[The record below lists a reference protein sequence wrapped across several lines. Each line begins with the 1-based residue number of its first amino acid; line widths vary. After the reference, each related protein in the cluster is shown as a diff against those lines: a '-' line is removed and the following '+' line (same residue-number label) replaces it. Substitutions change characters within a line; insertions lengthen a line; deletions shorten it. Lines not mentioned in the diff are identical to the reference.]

1 MDIQQAFKMSF
12 KSLMASKL
20 RSILTML
27 GIIIGVAA
35 VIAIM
40 SIGQGLMNQV
50 NEMFS
55 SLGANIIQVGVF
67 GRGESSRQVT
77 VDDMYDLV
85 NENPDLLCDLSPLV
99 NVEGQAKSGTET
111 FEQTSLNGVSEAYDS
126 LQLLKMSQGRFL
138 QYVDVARKEHVCV
151 VGSYVA
157 ENYLG
162 GDALGKVIKINGEAL
177 TVIGVIEQQG
187 DNTERSEDNN
197 IFLPYTVA
205 LQLNG
210 TSRVNNYGLNAT
222 SKENIAAAR
231 ETIEA
236 MLAAKLSSDDD
247 DGGFYYVESLSEML
261 EEYNKMQNT
270 IVTVLAAIA
279 GISLLVGGI
288 GIMNIM
294 LVSVTERTREIGI
307 RKSLGA
313 KRRDIRLQFII
324 EAASTSAIGGV
335 IGIVLGSLVG
345 AVAGV
350 LMKTTITPTLS
361 PILLSF
367 GISVGIGIIFGYLP
381 ANKAAKL
388 NPIDAL
394 RYD

>member
-40 SIGQGLMNQV
+40 SIGQGLMNSV

-55 SLGANIIQVGVF
+55 SLGANIIQVGVYT
-67 GRGESSRQVT
+67 RGDSNRQVT
-77 VDDMYDLV
+77 VNDMYELV
-85 NENPDLLCDLSPLV
+85 ENNPDLLCDLSPLV
-99 NVEGQAKSGTET
+99 DVNGQAKSGTEI
-111 FEQTSLNGVSEAYDS
+111 FERTYINGVSESYDS

-138 QYVDVARKEHVCV
+138 QYVDVVRKEQVCV
-151 VGSYVA
+151 VGTYVVD
-157 ENYLG
+157 NYLD
-162 GDALGKVIKINGEAL
+162 GDAMGKVIKINGEAL

-187 DNTERSEDNN
+187 DNTERSDDNN

-205 LQLNG
+205 LQING
-210 TSRVNNYGLNAT
+210 TNYVSNYGLNAT
-222 SKENIAAAR
+222 SKENIQAAR

-247 DGGFYYVESLSEML
+247 SGGFYYVESLSEML
-261 EEYNKMQNT
+261 EEYNKMQST

-345 AVAGV
+345 VAAGV
-350 LMKTTITPTLS
+350 LMNTTITPTLS

>member
-1 MDIQQAFKMSF
+1 MDIGQAFKMSF

-40 SIGQGLMNQV
+40 SIGQGLMNSV

-55 SLGANIIQVGVF
+55 SLGSNIIQVGLYV
-67 GRGESSRQVT
+67 RGESNRTVT
-77 VDDMYDLV
+77 VNDMYDFV
-85 NENPDLLCDLSPLV
+85 NENQELLCDLSPIV
-99 NVEGQAKSGTET
+99 SVQGQVKCGSELLERTYV
-111 FEQTSLNGVSEAYDS
+111 NGVSESYDS
-126 LQLLKMSQGRFL
+126 LELLKMSEGRFL
-138 QYVDVARKEHVCV
+138 QYVDVVRKEKVCV
-151 VGSYVA
+151 VGTYIVD
-157 ENYLG
+157 NFLD
-162 GDALGKVIKINGEAL
+162 GDGMGKIVKINGENF
-177 TVIGVIEQQG
+177 TVIGVIEQRG
-187 DNTERSEDNN
+187 DNTERSDDNQ
-197 IFLPYTVA
+197 IFIPYTNA
-205 LQLNG
+205 LKING
-210 TSRVNNYGLNAT
+210 TNFVESYGVNAT

-231 ETIEA
+231 LALEA
-236 MLAAKLSSDDD
+236 FLEEKLSGD
-247 DGGFYYVESLSEML
+247 GFYYVQSLSEML

-313 KRRDIRLQFII
+313 RRRDIRLQFII

-335 IGIVLGSLVG
+335 IGIVLGSAVG
-345 AVAGV
+345 MVAGV

>member
-40 SIGQGLMNQV
+40 TIGQGRMNQV

-55 SLGANIIQVGVF
+55 SLGANIIQVGLYV
-67 GRGESSRQVT
+67 RGDSNRTVT
-77 VDDMYDLV
+77 VNDMYELV
-85 NENPDLLCDLSPLV
+85 DDNPELLCDLSPMV
-99 NVEGQAKSGTET
+99 YVEGQVKCGTDIMER
-111 FEQTSLNGVSEAYDS
+111 SNVIGVSEAYDS
-126 LQLLKMSQGRFL
+126 LQLLKMTEGRFL
-138 QYVDVARKEHVCV
+138 QYVDVARKEHFCV
-151 VGSYVA
+151 VGTYVVD
-157 ENYLG
+157 NYLG
-162 GDALGKVIKINGEAL
+162 GDAMGKVIKINGEPF
-177 TVIGVIEQQG
+177 TVIGVIEQMG
-187 DNTERSEDNN
+187 DNTERSEDNQ
-197 IFLPYTVA
+197 IFIPYTNA
-205 LQLNG
+205 LKING
-210 TSRVNNYGLNAT
+210 TSFVDSYGVNAT
-222 SKENIAAAR
+222 SKENIQLAR
-231 ETIEA
+231 LTIEA
-236 MLAAKLSSDDD
+236 FLAERLAED
-247 DGGFYYVESLSEML
+247 GFYYVESLSEML
-261 EEYNKMQNT
+261 EEYNKMQST

-313 KRRDIRLQFII
+313 KRKDIRLQFII

-345 AVAGV
+345 VAAGV
-350 LMKTTITPTLS
+350 LMNTTITPTLS
-361 PILLSF
+361 PILLAF

>member
-55 SLGANIIQVGVF
+55 SLGANILQVGVY

-85 NENPDLLCDLSPLV
+85 NSNPDLLCDLSPLV
-99 NVEGQAKSGTET
+99 NVEGQAKSGTEA
-111 FEQTSLNGVSEAYDS
+111 FGQTSLNGVSEAYDS

-261 EEYNKMQNT
+261 EEYNKMQST

-345 AVAGV
+345 AAAGV
-350 LMKTTITPTLS
+350 LMNTTITPTLS

>member
-55 SLGANIIQVGVF
+55 SLGANIIQVGVY

-85 NENPDLLCDLSPLV
+85 NSNPDLLCDLSPMV
-99 NVEGQAKSGTET
+99 QVDGQVKYGTDIM
-111 FEQTSLNGVSEAYDS
+111 EQTGVAGVSEAYDS
-126 LQLLKMSQGRFL
+126 LQLLKMTNGRFL

-151 VGSYVA
+151 VGTYVRD
-157 ENYLG
+157 NYLD
-162 GDALGKVIKINGEAL
+162 GDAMGKVIKINGEAL
-177 TVIGVIEQQG
+177 TVIGVMEQMG
-187 DNTERSEDNN
+187 DNSERSEDNQ

-205 LQLNG
+205 LQING
-210 TSRVNNYGLNAT
+210 ASRVSDYGVNAT
-222 SKENIAAAR
+222 SKENIQTAR
-231 ETIEA
+231 LTIEA
-236 MLAAKLSSDDD
+236 FLAEKLS
-247 DGGFYYVESLSEML
+247 GGEGDVFYYVESLSEML
-261 EEYNKMQNT
+261 EEYNKMQST

-313 KRRDIRLQFII
+313 KRKDIRLQFII

-345 AVAGV
+345 VAAGV
-350 LMKTTITPTLS
+350 LMNTTITPTLS

>member
-99 NVEGQAKSGTET
+99 NVEGQAKSGTEA
-111 FEQTSLNGVSEAYDS
+111 FGQTSLNGVSEAYDS

-345 AVAGV
+345 VAAGV
-350 LMKTTITPTLS
+350 LMDTTITPTLS

>member
-55 SLGANIIQVGVF
+55 SLGANIIQVGVY

-85 NENPDLLCDLSPLV
+85 NSNPDLLCDLSPMV
-99 NVEGQAKSGTET
+99 QVDGQVKYGTDIM
-111 FEQTSLNGVSEAYDS
+111 EQTGVAGVSEAYDS
-126 LQLLKMSQGRFL
+126 LQLLKMTNGRFL
-138 QYVDVARKEHVCV
+138 QYVDVACKEHVCV
-151 VGSYVA
+151 VGTYVRD
-157 ENYLG
+157 NYLD
-162 GDALGKVIKINGEAL
+162 GDAMGKVIKINGEAL
-177 TVIGVIEQQG
+177 TVIGVMEQMG
-187 DNTERSEDNN
+187 DNSERSEDNQ

-205 LQLNG
+205 LQING
-210 TSRVNNYGLNAT
+210 ASRVSDYGVNAT
-222 SKENIAAAR
+222 SKENIQTAR
-231 ETIEA
+231 LTIEA
-236 MLAAKLSSDDD
+236 FLAEKLS
-247 DGGFYYVESLSEML
+247 GGEGDVFYYVESLSEML
-261 EEYNKMQNT
+261 EEYNKMQST

-313 KRRDIRLQFII
+313 KRKDIRLQFII

-345 AVAGV
+345 VAAGV
-350 LMKTTITPTLS
+350 LMNTTITPTLS

>member
-55 SLGANIIQVGVF
+55 SLGANIIQVGLYV
-67 GRGESSRQVT
+67 RGDSNRTVT
-77 VDDMYDLV
+77 VNDMYELV
-85 NENPDLLCDLSPLV
+85 ENNSDILCDLSPIV
-99 NVEGQAKSGTET
+99 SVQGQTKYGTEIM
-111 FEQTSLNGVSEAYDS
+111 ERSNVIGVSEAYDS
-126 LQLLKMSQGRFL
+126 LQLLKMTEGRFL
-138 QYVDVARKEHVCV
+138 QYVDVARKEHFCV
-151 VGSYVA
+151 VGTYVVD
-157 ENYLG
+157 NYLG
-162 GDALGKVIKINGEAL
+162 GDAMGKVIKINGEPF
-177 TVIGVIEQQG
+177 TVIGVIEQMG
-187 DNTERSEDNN
+187 DNTERSEDNQ
-197 IFLPYTVA
+197 IFIPYTNA
-205 LQLNG
+205 LKING
-210 TSRVNNYGLNAT
+210 TSFVDSYGVNAT

-231 ETIEA
+231 QTIEA
-236 MLAAKLSSDDD
+236 MLAEKLADDD
-247 DGGFYYVESLSEML
+247 GFYYVESLSEML
-261 EEYNKMQNT
+261 EEYNKMQST

-313 KRRDIRLQFII
+313 KRKDIRLQFII

-345 AVAGV
+345 VAAGV
-350 LMKTTITPTLS
+350 LMNTTITPTLS

>member
-20 RSILTML
+20 RSLLTML

-40 SIGQGLMNQV
+40 SIGQGLMNSV

-55 SLGANIIQVGVF
+55 SLGSNIIQVGLYV
-67 GRGESSRQVT
+67 RGESNRTVT
-77 VDDMYDLV
+77 VDNMYDFV
-85 NENPDLLCDLSPLV
+85 NENQELLCDLSPMV
-99 NVEGQAKSGTET
+99 SVQGQVKCGNEVMERPYVS
-111 FEQTSLNGVSEAYDS
+111 GVSEAYDS
-126 LQLLKMSQGRFL
+126 LQLLKLSQGRFL
-138 QYVDVARKEHVCV
+138 QYVDVARKEKVCV
-151 VGSYVA
+151 VGTYIVD
-157 ENYLG
+157 NYLDG
-162 GDALGKVIKINGEAL
+162 EGMGKIIKINGENF
-177 TVIGVIEQQG
+177 TVIGVMEQMG
-187 DNTERSEDNN
+187 DNTERSEDNQ
-197 IFLPYTVA
+197 IFIPYTNA
-205 LQLNG
+205 LQING
-210 TSRVNNYGLNAT
+210 TNFVDSYGVNAT
-222 SKENIAAAR
+222 SKDNIAPAR
-231 ETIEA
+231 LAIEA
-236 MLAAKLSSDDD
+236 FLEDKIDD
-247 DGGFYYVESLSEML
+247 GFYYVQSLSEML

-335 IGIVLGSLVG
+335 VGIVLGTVVG
-345 AVAGV
+345 MAAGV
-350 LMKTTITPTLS
+350 LMNTTITPTLS
-361 PILLSF
+361 PIILSF

>member
-1 MDIQQAFKMSF
+1 MDIGQAFKMSF

-20 RSILTML
+20 RSVLTML

-40 SIGQGLMNQV
+40 SIGQGLMNSV

-55 SLGANIIQVGVF
+55 SLGSNIIQVGIFV
-67 GRGESSRQVT
+67 RGESNRTVT
-77 VDDMYDLV
+77 VDDMYDFV
-85 NENPDLLCDLSPLV
+85 NENQDLLCDLSPLV
-99 NVEGQAKSGTET
+99 SVQGQVKCGSEVM
-111 FEQTSLNGVSEAYDS
+111 ERPYVNGVSEAYDS
-126 LQLLKMSQGRFL
+126 LQLLKMSEGRFI
-138 QYVDVARKEHVCV
+138 QYVDVARKEKVCV
-151 VGSYVA
+151 VGAYVVD
-157 ENYLG
+157 NYLDG
-162 GDALGKVIKINGEAL
+162 NGMGKIIKINGENY
-177 TVIGVIEQQG
+177 TVIGVIEQMG
-187 DNTERSEDNN
+187 DNTERSDDNQ
-197 IFLPYTVA
+197 IYIPYTGA
-205 LQLNG
+205 LQING
-210 TSRVNNYGLNAT
+210 TNFVDSYAVNAT

-231 ETIEA
+231 LAIETFLEEKI
-236 MLAAKLSSDDD
+236 DD
-247 DGGFYYVESLSEML
+247 GFYYVESLSEML

-313 KRRDIRLQFII
+313 RRRDIRLQFII

-335 IGIVLGSLVG
+335 IGIVLGTAVG
-345 AVAGV
+345 MAAGV
-350 LMKTTITPTLS
+350 FMNTTITPTLS